1 MTLNVM
7 HTDRLYVKSLYKR
20 YLTNALN
27 WYIRR
32 DLWRNKAIEIRADFE
47 RNRWVFALFEM
58 VCRHVGRVGLCE
70 TNESE
75 GTVEAQIRTWER
87 KSASLTAAGGSH
99 TLRGQVMVTFRLG
112 EVDINSLKRSSS
124 YHPAHPYLWHD
135 MSKAD
140 ET

>member
-1 MTLNVM
+1 MTLNVL

-47 RNRWVFALFEM
+47 RNRWVFALLGL
-58 VCRHVGRVGLCE
+58 VCRRVWRAGLCV

-75 GTVEAQIRTWER
+75 GTVEAQIRTGKGRLPVW
-87 KSASLTAAGGSH
+87 LPLGGFAYLCEGGHGHFHS
-99 TLRGQVMVTFRLG
+99 G
-112 EVDINSLKRSSS
+112 ELDISSLKRSSS
-124 YHPAHPYLWHD
+124 HHPAHLYIWHD
-135 MSKAD
+135 MGKAD

>member
-1 MTLNVM
+1 MTLNVL
-7 HTDRLYVKSLYKR
+7 HIDRLYVKSLYKR

-47 RNRWVFALFEM
+47 RNRWVFALFGL
-58 VCRHVGRVGLCE
+58 VCRRVWRAGLCVR
-70 TNESE
+70 NESE
-75 GTVEAQIRTWER
+75 GTVEAQIRTGEGRLPVW
-87 KSASLTAAGGSH
+87 LPLGFSH
-99 TLRGQVMVTFRLG
+99 TLRRQVMVTFRLG
-112 EVDINSLKRSSS
+112 ELDISSLKRNSSH
-124 YHPAHPYLWHD
+124 HPAHPYVGHG